1 MKVLQFTIPVAHDKS
16 VIVEQVDLPYHYPYL
31 HRHQEI
37 QITWIQQGEG
47 TLIAGNNMHSY
58 TSGEIYL
65 LGANLPHLFKSNP
78 EYFSPDSGRSIKA
91 FTLFFNPDGVLSA
104 LFDLP
109 EMKTFKMFLQQ
120 HQQGFK
126 IPESYFKQV
135 SDFMSNIKGTS
146 GLDMLMQFFHLLN
159 SLIAINVKLEPLSSY
174 GDLPTITESEGI
186 RIGNIYNFII
196 QNHNKDI
203 TLEDVANAA
212 CMTPES
218 FCRYFKKHTQHTF
231 ISFLNEIRIN
241 EACKKLTANKF
252 ESVSMVAYK
261 CGFKS
266 ITNFNRV
273 FKCLTGTS
281 PREYIDN
288 YLSNVNRLDLNNVTR
303 LAKIAS

>member
-1 MKVLQFTIPVAHDKS
+1 MKVLNFTIPVAHDKS
-16 VIVEQVDLPYHYPYL
+16 VIIDQVDLPYHYPYL
-31 HRHQEI
+31 HRHKEI

-58 TSGEIYL
+58 KSGEIYL
-65 LGANLPHLFKSNP
+65 LGANLPHLFKSSP
-78 EYFSPDSGRSIKA
+78 EYFCNNSGRSIKA
-91 FTLFFNPDGVLSA
+91 VTLFFNPDGVLSA

-109 EMKTFKMFLQQ
+109 EMKNFKIFLQE

-126 IPESYFKQV
+126 VPESQFNQV
-135 SDFMSNIKGTS
+135 SDFMNAVKGTS
-146 GLDMLMQFFHLLN
+146 GLDQLMQFFHLLK
-159 SLIAINVKLEPLSSY
+159 SLIGINVKLEPLSSY
-174 GDLPTITESEGI
+174 GDLPSITENEGI

-196 QNHNKDI
+196 QNYNKAI

-212 CMTPES
+212 YMTPES

-252 ESVSMVAYK
+252 ESVSTVAYK

-273 FKCLTGTS
+273 FKCLIGSS
-281 PREYIDN
+281 PRVYIDN
-288 YLSNVNRLDLNNVTR
+288 YLNNVNRLT
-303 LAKIAS
+303 KIAS